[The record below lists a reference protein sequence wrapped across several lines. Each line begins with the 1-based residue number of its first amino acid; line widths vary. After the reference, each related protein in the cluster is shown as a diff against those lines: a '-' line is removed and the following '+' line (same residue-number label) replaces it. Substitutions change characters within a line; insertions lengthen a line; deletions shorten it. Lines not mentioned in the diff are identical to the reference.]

1 MPQNQYNSKKL
12 IYFWSLK
19 TKIPLKYKKINKVI
33 EGQKG
38 YTAGICPFSICEN
51 QLPLLHSHEQE
62 IRRTAS
68 ENTEIFQRFL
78 KN

>member
-1 MPQNQYNSKKL
+1 M
-12 IYFWSLK
+12 
-19 TKIPLKYKKINKVI
+19 

-62 IRRTAS
+62 ISRTAS
-68 ENTEIFQRFL
+68 ENSEIFQRFL
-78 KN
+78 KNETPTVWLTQLTFVLILYGLF